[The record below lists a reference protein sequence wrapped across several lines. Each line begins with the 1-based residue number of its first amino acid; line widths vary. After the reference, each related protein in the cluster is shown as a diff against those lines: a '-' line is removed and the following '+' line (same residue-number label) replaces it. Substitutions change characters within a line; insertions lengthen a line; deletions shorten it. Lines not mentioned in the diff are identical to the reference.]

1 MTEKKKFKIK
11 IDPLDFH
18 PGLKDAMA
26 EFESLIRIENPGI
39 SLVKRISEQ
48 LNRRFCHCCFFGHVE
63 GEICG
68 EPLCKECAKML
79 YGFDASEERPSI
91 KKIDPY
97 YQLWYRKQRSLPI
110 FEAYLHA
117 ELERWKL
124 ESQFEWRSWKLDPPK
139 FPDSEGF
146 VFCGHQKYDYE
157 KEMRYF
163 VDVGHLDVDGTLC
176 MFNDWDE
183 GEQTFEIDYWFPIPR
198 HPDEPKKEQTTE
210 EKK

>member
-1 MTEKKKFKIK
+1 MEETRKIKIK

-26 EFESLIRIENPGI
+26 EFESLIRMTPGE
-39 SLVKRISEQ
+39 SLAKKIADQ

-79 YGFDASEERPSI
+79 YGFDENDERPGI
-91 KKIDPY
+91 KDIDPRV
-97 YQLWYRKQRSLPI
+97 QMWYRKQRSLPI

-124 ESQFEWRSWKLDPPK
+124 ESQFGWRSWKLDPPK
-139 FPDSEGF
+139 ERPETEGCG
-146 VFCGHQKYDYE
+146 FCGHQKYDYE

-183 GEQTFEIDYWFPIPR
+183 GEQTFEIDYWFPLPR
-198 HPDEPKKEQTTE
+198 HPDEPKKETKE
-210 EKK
+210 EE